1 MPLTMPKFLSRLG
14 HDIDLSN
21 LRRAYLRVPDE
32 VRIDLAEFCHAAD
45 PAPTDSDLFL
55 QGRAAGRRDV
65 YLRLAQFLNLTD
77 AELFDLWRGQ
87 SVTRTVTGE

>member
-14 HDIDLSN
+14 HDVDLSA
-21 LRRAYLRVPDE
+21 LRREYLRMPDG
-32 VRIDLAEFCHAAD
+32 VRVDLAEFCHAAD
-45 PAPTDSDLFL
+45 PSPDTNDLFV

-65 YLRLAQFLNLTD
+65 WLRIARFLNLTD

-87 SVTRTVTGE
+87 SVTRIVTGE